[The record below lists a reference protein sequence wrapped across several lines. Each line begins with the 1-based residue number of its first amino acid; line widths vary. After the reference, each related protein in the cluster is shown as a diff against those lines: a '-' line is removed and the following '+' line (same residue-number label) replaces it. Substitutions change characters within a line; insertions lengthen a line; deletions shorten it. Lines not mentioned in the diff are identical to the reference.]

1 MLISIIIVNWNR
13 VDDMRETLDS
23 LKNQTYSNYEIVVV
37 DNGSS
42 DGSIEVFECDYPYV
56 NLVKLDNNVGCEE
69 GFNIGMQNSKGD
81 IFYYLDSDA
90 SLSNDILELTALAF
104 LEDNKLGILEPRVIN
119 PHNSLILNEPKNWP
133 LKNSFIGC
141 AVAIRKQLIDE
152 IGNRPSEYFIYTSE
166 ADLCIRVVD
175 TDYKIRHNKN
185 MLAFH
190 RESPKKRLSSK
201 FYYYYTRNGIWLI
214 WKFYPFLP
222 ALQETLIHIS
232 YNFLKSM
239 YALAPWHF
247 FRGIFD
253 ALIGFKKYAI
263 YKRNPIKKYYEAKLY
278 PSPVIIFRIIIKKMF
293 GASG

>member
-104 LEDNKLGILEPRVIN
+104 LEDKKLGILEPRVIN

-175 TDYKIRHNKN
+175 TDYKIRHNK
-185 MLAFH
+185 
-190 RESPKKRLSSK
+190 
-201 FYYYYTRNGIWLI
+201 YV
-214 WKFYPFLP
+214 
-222 ALQETLIHIS
+222 
-232 YNFLKSM
+232 
-239 YALAPWHF
+239 
-247 FRGIFD
+247 
-253 ALIGFKKYAI
+253 
-263 YKRNPIKKYYEAKLY
+263 YE
-278 PSPVIIFRIIIKKMF
+278 I
-293 GASG
+293 